1 MRKTCAGPP
10 AQSGCHRVQGPSSPV
25 DEAHAT
31 TLESA
36 AECAVLGIEALNAL
50 GTGIAILDLRA
61 QILLANATAARI
73 LAQACLFRTSSPLSV
88 SLHDTRSNEA
98 FRKAIVAAGLGT
110 SAALQLRDRRA
121 TAIVSAI
128 LLPLPLPR
136 SRDYARRRSPV
147 VLLAMNELIRSE
159 EIPHRWLAQ
168 MFGLTRAEA
177 SITSWLVS
185 GRSIDEYAQ
194 YRGISLET
202 VRSQLKTVLSKTGMS
217 RQAQLVAALARL
229 PVDCTSG

>member
-1 MRKTCAGPP
+1 M
-10 AQSGCHRVQGPSSPV
+10 QGQASPV

-36 AECAVLGIEALNAL
+36 AECALLGIEAMNAL

-73 LAQACLFRTSSPLSV
+73 LAQGCVFRTSSPLSV
-88 SLHDTRSNEA
+88 SLQDARSNEA
-98 FRKAIVAAGLGT
+98 FRKALVAAGLGT

-121 TAIVSAI
+121 TAVVSAI
-128 LLPLPLPR
+128 LLPLPR
-136 SRDYARRRSPV
+136 SPDCTRRRTPV
-147 VLLAMNELIRSE
+147 VLLAMNELMRSQ

-177 SITSWLVS
+177 SIASWLVS

-202 VRSQLKTVLSKTGMS
+202 ARSQLKTVLSKTGMS
-217 RQAQLVAALARL
+217 RQAQLVAVLARL
-229 PVDCTSG
+229 PVDCTSS

>member
-1 MRKTCAGPP
+1 
-10 AQSGCHRVQGPSSPV
+10 VQGHSSPF
-25 DEAHAT
+25 DEAHTT

-50 GTGIAILDLRA
+50 GTGIAILDARA

-73 LAQACLFRTSSPLSV
+73 LAHGCIFRTSSPLSV
-88 SLHDTRSNEA
+88 SLHDARSNEA
-98 FRKAIVAAGLGT
+98 FRKALSAAGLGT

-121 TAIVSAI
+121 TAVVSAI
-128 LLPLPLPR
+128 LLPLPR
-136 SRDYARRRSPV
+136 SPDYARRRSPM

-168 MFGLTRAEA
+168 MFGLTRAES

-202 VRSQLKTVLSKTGMS
+202 ARSQLKTVLSKTGMS

>member
-1 MRKTCAGPP
+1 M
-10 AQSGCHRVQGPSSPV
+10 QGPSSPV

-31 TLESA
+31 SLESA

-73 LAQACLFRTSSPLSV
+73 LAQACIFRTSSPLSV

-98 FRKAIVAAGLGT
+98 FRKAIVTAGLGT

-128 LLPLPLPR
+128 LLPLPR
-136 SRDYARRRSPV
+136 SRDSARRRSPV

-159 EIPHRWLAQ
+159 EIPHGWLAQ

-185 GRSIDEYAQ
+185 GRAIDEYAQ

-202 VRSQLKTVLSKTGMS
+202 ARSQLKTVLSKTGMS